1 MVNTYGSNSFEKV
14 TFNIPREL
22 KEQVMAL
29 KDELKISLS
38 SIYNEAIANYLKQKE
53 LENWKRGVSL
63 ALQDKEYMALSK
75 ELGNDN
81 GTIDCFQIKNF
92 ANERFVEKIGEVDEV
107 MVKKVHQTI
116 GKTLNPLYTLQ

>member
-1 MVNTYGSNSFEKV
+1 MANMYSSNSYEKV
-14 TFNIPREL
+14 TFNIPSEL

-53 LENWKRGVSL
+53 LENWQKGVSL
-63 ALQDKEYMALSK
+63 ALQDKEYISLSK

-81 GTIDCFQIKNF
+81 GD
-92 ANERFVEKIGEVDEV
+92 
-107 MVKKVHQTI
+107 
-116 GKTLNPLYTLQ
+116 LYEY